1 MIYPVDSFIYLFNNP
16 GWNVIFIF
24 LFCPGATTDDPGL
37 NGTALGVENTNSFLC
52 PQGYYSQS
60 GDHRLYPCP
69 NGTFNDQLGA
79 SHKGQCK
86 PCAVDHYN
94 PYVARNSC
102 LSCRPLQSK
111 EGSDTC
117 TCRGQNRVYK
127 VCEKETNEMFTSSQG
142 PSACNDYGDASG
154 DA

>member
-1 MIYPVDSFIYLFNNP
+1 MRKCFGTLEKRGS
-16 GWNVIFIF
+16 WNLIFIF
-24 LFCPGATTDDPGL
+24 LFSPGATTDDPGL
-37 NGTALGVENTNSFLC
+37 NGTAQGVEKTNSFLC

-69 NGTFNDQLGA
+69 NGTFNDLLGA

-94 PYVARNSC
+94 PYIARNSC
-102 LSCRPLQSK
+102 LACRPLTSK

-117 TCRGQNRVYK
+117 TCRGQHRVYK
-127 VCEKETNEMFTSSQG
+127 VCKKETNDMFNS
-142 PSACNDYGDASG
+142 
-154 DA
+154 